1 MHYSRV
7 MTRLLVLDHLDGIVE
22 ALAAFRTL
30 VWLSIPM
37 ATINVGVEAKR
48 IDEIIGTSFVRA
60 AL

>member
-1 MHYSRV
+1 